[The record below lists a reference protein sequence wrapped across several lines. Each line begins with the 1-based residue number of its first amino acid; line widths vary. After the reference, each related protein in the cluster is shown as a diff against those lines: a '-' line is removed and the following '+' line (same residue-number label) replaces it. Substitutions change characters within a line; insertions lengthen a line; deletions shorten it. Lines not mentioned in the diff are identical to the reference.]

1 MAYEVLWTQRAY
13 GDVDAIV
20 RHISEVLDSPQAA
33 RSHLEAFLA
42 AGDEL
47 AESPQLYGV
56 SRVERVESLR
66 VRDLRVKFVK
76 RYALIYS
83 FDGERVIVKRI
94 VSTLSDY
101 GRLIEDA

>member
-1 MAYEVLWTQRAY
+1 MAYEVLWTRRAY

-20 RHISEVLDSPQAA
+20 RHISDVLDSPQAA

-56 SRVERVESLR
+56 SRMESLR
-66 VRDLRVKFVK
+66 VRGLRVKFVK

-94 VSTLSDY
+94 VSTLGDY